1 MIHQPGQEKM
11 AQRHFNKSPK
21 RIGLVADSH
30 GNLEAMLECVRRL
43 NNLPVDSMIHLG
55 DIFDS
60 LNTDNLIQTVE
71 AIQQNC
77 IYPVKGNNDYQIEKM
92 LANGYLPDLAAGS
105 KKKIISFLEQMPMK
119 LVDNDI
125 CFTHSLPFDSVRSFY
140 EPVDTGFTDR
150 AEQIFNQT
158 SYHTIFC
165 GHSHTP
171 VLFRWRSGTITRE
184 NIGVKEKV
192 FLNPSER
199 YIIIVGSADGGECG
213 FFDSEQ
219 KYYERI
225 CISCNEDRES

>member
-1 MIHQPGQEKM
+1 M
-11 AQRHFNKSPK
+11 AHRHFSKSPK

-30 GNLEAMLECVRRL
+30 GNLEAMLGCIKRL
-43 NNLPVDSMIHLG
+43 NNLPVDSLIHLG

-60 LNTDNLIQTVE
+60 LHTDNLIRTVE

-77 IYPVKGNNDYQIEKM
+77 VYPVKGNNDYQIEKM
-92 LANGYLPDLAAGS
+92 LTNGCLLDLPAGT
-105 KKKIISFLEQMPMK
+105 KKKILSFLEEMPMK
-119 LVDNDI
+119 LLDDDI

-158 SYHTIFC
+158 QYHTIFC
-165 GHSHTP
+165 GHSHSP
-171 VLFRWRSGTITRE
+171 VLFRWRSGRVTRE
-184 NIGVKEKV
+184 NINVKEKV

-199 YIIIVGSADGGECG
+199 YIIIVGSADSGECG

-219 KYYERI
+219 KVYERI
-225 CISCNEDRES
+225 CISGNEDEELCMK